1 MNAMDWLVIVGGLAA
16 ITWINWYF
24 FLSQRRMVSADSR
37 DHRDIVAGFSDA
49 ETKS

>member
-1 MNAMDWLVIVGGLAA
+1 MNATDWLVIVGGLAA

-37 DHRDIVAGFSDA
+37 DHRNVVARSSGA
-49 ETKS
+49 KTKS